1 MGFSKLHR
9 EWAPEPK
16 QGQVIIL
23 RNIKRTNGHQN
34 IGYGDH
40 LQWAI
45 YDPDTRSMT
54 HGTVSDEVAQRATL
68 EGGFVSFSPFW
79 HADEQEAQYCAYL
92 HQWWQ
97 EKKQEMQQEDQAG
110 LASGRIIQVGTPD
123 SNPMQRIYHT
133 VRPLLRIADL
143 SFERCNSLAFFD
155 CTVEVS
161 ALLDRLLRRLT
172 SVQIVAVFAD
182 NHPADVYVTDYSS
195 NDHLPTWTGAWV
207 PERLENLCFK
217 IEMWDSA
224 KEPAGKLCP
233 GDHYTISNCRLKE
246 NLGFYEGRQQEAK
259 FRKLEGAEA
268 ESNAMLKELLERK
281 RKWESTKNAA
291 PAPEPESRAIGE
303 VALNDFFDT
312 VVEVLHVEGADLYV
326 TDYSAHPDLQDLGY
340 DPAWAAGL
348 DGLVLKI
355 CTEQVQTKV
364 AQGLSRGNFCR
375 ITNLRI
381 VHSAVK
387 GETIGKLGGNERKRI
402 FRVNPALADRLLER
416 KKQWE
421 NDHARQPDGADLP
434 AKGETPTKD
443 GKRPAGT
450 FFGPRNSSTS
460 SSKPPAKAA
469 GAVGLTF
476 AELRDKPKAKFYTVV
491 ARATLAVDRKTW
503 EDCIVRMCA
512 QCQKEI
518 PRIRRACLDCNDT
531 DHEFVQVSD
540 ARVLLELTDTT
551 GDTQRVAVMSEARPP
566 LHTEIKASSQPERVF
581 EEWLKPLTGDDL
593 SKVQTA
599 DTPLADVV
607 LLSKENETYC
617 LVDYKLRRS

>member
-1 MGFSKLHR
+1 MGYSKQHR
-9 EWAPEPK
+9 EWAPQPK
-16 QGQVIIL
+16 KDQVIIL
-23 RNIKRTNGHQN
+23 RNIKRTDRQN
-34 IGYGDH
+34 IGYGNR

-54 HGTVSDEVAQRATL
+54 HGAIGDQVAQSAIL
-68 EGGFVSFSPFW
+68 KGEFVSFSPFW

-97 EKKQEMQQEDQAG
+97 EMKQKKNQEDQAG
-110 LASGRIIQVGTPD
+110 LASGRIVQIETPV
-123 SNPMQRIYHT
+123 SNPIQRQYHT
-133 VRPLLRIADL
+133 GRPLLRIADL
-143 SFERCNSLAFFD
+143 SFERCNSQRYFD
-155 CTVEVS
+155 CTVEVN
-161 ALLDRLLRRLT
+161 ALPDRLFRVLT
-172 SVQIVAVFAD
+172 FVQIVAVFAG
-182 NHPADVYVTDYSS
+182 NHPPNVYVTDYSR
-195 NDHLPTWTGAWV
+195 NEHLLTPTGAWV
-207 PERLENLCFK
+207 PERFDRLCFK
-217 IEMWDSA
+217 IEMWDASTA
-224 KEPAGKLCP
+224 AAEKLYP
-233 GDHYTISNCRLKE
+233 GDYYTISNCRLKE
-246 NLGFYEGRQQEAK
+246 DSLGYYEGRQQEVK
-259 FRKLEGAEA
+259 FRKLNEADA
-268 ESNAMLKELLERK
+268 ESDPMLKELLERK
-281 RKWESTKNAA
+281 RKWETGKNAA
-291 PAPEPESRAIGE
+291 PPPESESRAIGE

-326 TDYSAHPDLQDLGY
+326 TDYSAHPDLQDLRY
-340 DPAWAAGL
+340 DSAWAAGL

-460 SSKPPAKAA
+460 SSKPPARAV
-469 GAVGLTF
+469 GAEGLTF
-476 AELRDKPKAKFYTVV
+476 AELRDKPKAKFYTAV
-491 ARATLAVDRKTW
+491 ARATLAVDSKSW

-566 LHTEIKASSQPERVF
+566 LHTEVKASSQPERVF
-581 EEWLKPLTGDDL
+581 KEWLRPLTGDDL

-599 DTPLADVV
+599 ETPLADVV

-617 LVDYKLRRS
+617 LVDYKLRCS